1 MDQPLWTTDP
11 TDGALGERL
20 AENVPTG
27 AVEAPLLVAQGRRTR
42 WSSRARRTRTW
53 GRCAAGQPVDYR
65 TYEGRDHVGLVQ
77 ADSPLA
83 PDLVRW
89 TEARLAGEPPT
100 PTCATG

>member
-1 MDQPLWTTDP
+1 MTHRGTEP
-11 TDGALGERL
+11 AER
-20 AENVPTG
+20 A
-27 AVEAPLLVAQGRRTR
+27 AHAAR
-42 WSSRARRTRTW
+42 RARRAAGR
-53 GRCAAGQPVDYR
+53 GGDGVGHGRGDGRGPRQVRPDPLRCAAGQPVDYR